1 MRLRQVLTAVVVSG
15 SLVFWAGG
23 GWAQEAV
30 PPSTPAEDVELTPE
44 QLAELAARPA
54 VNLPRLTY
62 SQVEGGF
69 QIVVSGIP
77 LKEVSD
83 YVFNG
88 QIISAEMK
96 SFMEQ
101 GIVEV
106 VEKDDDSNPGFTL
119 TVKIEPSSLPEGSEF
134 GLNLSNGLKMSS
146 PIKFSTQEKLSWSN
160 RIRVR
165 GTVYKNCWWGWCNV
179 APYEKVTIY
188 KLQPVTKTVTT
199 VTTRPDGSYSY
210 DITDGYCDDVA
221 ACTRDCG
228 TDGWTWKRND
238 LWTTCMPDIN
248 DQVINLHIK

>member
-1 MRLRQVLTAVVVSG
+1 MQIRDVLSVVVLCG
-15 SLVFWAGG
+15 SLVFWTVGS
-23 GWAQEAV
+23 WAEETV
-30 PPSTPAEDVELTPE
+30 PPSTAEEVELTPE
-44 QLAELAARPA
+44 QLAELAARPV

-101 GIVEV
+101 GIIEV

-119 TVKIEPSSLPEGSEF
+119 TVKIEPSTLPEGSEF

-146 PIKFSTQEKLSWSN
+146 PLKFSTAEEKFSFSN

-165 GTVYKNCWWGWCNV
+165 GTVYKNCNGWGWCDY
-179 APYEKVTIY
+179 APYEKVKIY
-188 KLQPVTKTVTT
+188 KFNGSSFVFFNFAWTN
-199 VTTRPDGSYSY
+199 PDGSYSF

-221 ACTRDCG
+221 ACVRNCNG
-228 TDGWTWKRND
+228 NAWGRND
-238 LWTTCMPDIN
+238 IWTNCRPDIN
-248 DQVINLHIK
+248 DQVINLYIK